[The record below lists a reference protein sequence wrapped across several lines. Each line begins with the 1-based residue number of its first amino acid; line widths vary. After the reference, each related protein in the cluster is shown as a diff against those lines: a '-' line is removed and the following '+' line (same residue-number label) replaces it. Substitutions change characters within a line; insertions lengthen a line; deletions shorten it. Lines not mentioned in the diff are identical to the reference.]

1 MSPRLRIDVGAVFV
15 YLALG
20 AMFSA
25 IPRYVTEQLD
35 GSRATA
41 GFAVSVFFVAAVLA
55 RPLAGR
61 FVDTRGRRP
70 LLATLP
76 FVIAA
81 AMLALLAAT
90 ATPVVLVLRFVQ
102 GLAGGALYVAA
113 VTAVARLSIAIYL
126 GFAVGPAL
134 GEALADLG
142 TGWTWPALAGLAAV
156 GGLLTSTVPETR
168 PDPAGSTSTV
178 GGAGGVAD
186 GADDD
191 GSWVGLE
198 PVGVTG
204 ESVARPRR
212 AATGPVART
221 PLIHPVAVLPGVMLA
236 GLGVGYASVTALSAL
251 YARSIG
257 LESSTALYAAFALSI
272 LVVRLGSGR
281 LADRVGPLRVMYPG
295 LAAMAAGFVLV
306 ALLRQPVPAVLGV
319 ALVGV
324 GWALVFPATISWVS
338 AQVPDAQRGAALG
351 TLIALMDIGQGSGGY
366 VVGAVADA
374 VGFGWAYLVP
384 ATLAAAG
391 MGVLTAAA
399 RGATRSEAAPG

>member
-113 VTAVARLSIAIYL
+113 VTAETDLAPPDRRASAVARLSIAIYL

-178 GGAGGVAD
+178 GGAGGVT
-186 GADDD
+186 
-191 GSWVGLE
+191 E
-198 PVGVTG
+198 R
-204 ESVARPRR
+204 VA
-212 AATGPVART
+212 
-221 PLIHPVAVLPGVMLA
+221 PGVAHAVDL
-236 GLGVGYASVTALSAL
+236 
-251 YARSIG
+251 
-257 LESSTALYAAFALSI
+257 
-272 LVVRLGSGR
+272 
-281 LADRVGPLRVMYPG
+281 D
-295 LAAMAAGFVLV
+295 V
-306 ALLRQPVPAVLGV
+306 AE
-319 ALVGV
+319 
-324 GWALVFPATISWVS
+324 
-338 AQVPDAQRGAALG
+338 D
-351 TLIALMDIGQGSGGY
+351 
-366 VVGAVADA
+366 
-374 VGFGWAYLVP
+374 
-384 ATLAAAG
+384 
-391 MGVLTAAA
+391 LT
-399 RGATRSEAAPG
+399 G